1 MSGAPVRRTPLPGVL
16 EPAGRTIGAEERAA
30 VLRVLDSAVL
40 CSTFGGEARALEA
53 EMESLYGRTAVA
65 CSSGTAAL
73 HLAVAAV
80 RFEPG
85 DEVITTPISDFGT
98 VAPILAQNGVPVF
111 ADVDPVTGNLDP
123 EAVEAAITPRT
134 RAIIAVHLFGAPA
147 DVVALR
153 SVADRHGLVL
163 IEDCAQAWL
172 GTTAAGDL
180 LGTFGDIACF
190 SLQQY
195 KHITAGDGGL
205 AITADPEL
213 ATRMRLFMDKGW
225 DRSGGR
231 VHLMLGLNY
240 RMTELVAAVAR
251 AQLGK
256 VADVVKRRRES
267 AEQLIVAL
275 GGGPAGQ
282 TLGATGPASGAAGRA
297 GQVSGLSWPDGPG
310 DGLAGVRLPEVAGH
324 AFWLFPLVV
333 AGDNRLWADGLTAE
347 GMPASAGYLDRPL
360 YANPVFTG
368 APVYGTSRYPLDRE
382 YPAGLCPNAERLIE
396 RTLVV
401 LPWNEGYTKT
411 DVDDIARAIRKV
423 HTDG

>member
-1 MSGAPVRRTPLPGVL
+1 MTGDPVRRTPLPGVL

-53 EMESLYGRTAVA
+53 EMSELYGRAAVA

-80 RFEPG
+80 GFDPG

-111 ADVDPVTGNLDP
+111 ADVDPATGNLDP
-123 EAVEAAITPRT
+123 AAVEAAITPRT
-134 RAIIAVHLFGAPA
+134 RAIIVVHLFGGAA

-153 SVADRHGLVL
+153 SIADRHGLVL

-172 GTTAAGDL
+172 GMTAGGVL

-205 AITADPEL
+205 AITASSEL

-251 AQLGK
+251 AQLAK

-267 AEQLIVAL
+267 AEQLVAAL
-275 GGGPAGQ
+275 G
-282 TLGATGPASGAAGRA
+282 
-297 GQVSGLSWPDGPG
+297 
-310 DGLAGVRLPEVAGH
+310 GLAGVALPSLAGH

-333 AGDNRLWADGLTAE
+333 ADGSRVWADALTAE
-347 GMPASAGYLDRPL
+347 GVPASGGYLDRTL
-360 YANPVFTG
+360 YANPVFDG
-368 APVYGTSRYPLDRE
+368 PVYGTSRYPLEGRK

-396 RTLVV
+396 QTLVV
-401 LPWNEGYTKT
+401 LPWNEAYTET

-423 HTDG
+423 HPDG

>member
-40 CSTFGGEARALEA
+40 CSTFGGEARALED
-53 EMESLYGRTAVA
+53 EMAAIYGRPAVA

-80 RFEPG
+80 QFEPG

-111 ADVDPVTGNLDP
+111 ADVDPATGNLDP
-123 EAVEAAITPRT
+123 AAVEAAITPRT

-172 GTTAAGDL
+172 GTTAAGEL

-205 AITADPEL
+205 ALTADAKL
-213 ATRMRLFMDKGW
+213 ASRMRLFMDKGW

-256 VADVVKRRRES
+256 VAEVVKRRRE
-267 AEQLIVAL
+267 AATQLVTAL
-275 GGGPAGQ
+275 GGAVAGD
-282 TLGATGPASGAAGRA
+282 AR
-297 GQVSGLSWPDGPG
+297 GLTWPDGPG
-310 DGLAGVRLPEVAGH
+310 DGLAGVGLPALAGH
-324 AFWLFPLVV
+324 AFWLFPLIV
-333 AGDNRLWADGLTAE
+333 AGDNQVWADALTAE
-347 GMPASAGYLDRPL
+347 GIPASAGYLDRPL

-368 APVYGTSRYPLDRE
+368 SPVYGTSRYPLDRD
-382 YPAGLCPNAERLIE
+382 YPTGLCPNAERLID

-401 LPWNEGYTKT
+401 LPWNEAYTEA

>member
-40 CSTFGGEARALEA
+40 CSTFGVEARALED
-53 EMESLYGRTAVA
+53 EMAALYGRPAVA

-80 RFEPG
+80 QFEPG

-111 ADVDPVTGNLDP
+111 ADVDPATGNLDP
-123 EAVEAAITPRT
+123 AAVEAAITPRT

-147 DVVALR
+147 DVHALR
-153 SVADRHGLVL
+153 AIADRHRLLL

-172 GTTAAGDL
+172 GTTASGEL
-180 LGTFGDIACF
+180 LGTVGDIACF

-205 AITADPEL
+205 ALTADAEL
-213 ATRMRLFMDKGW
+213 AARMRLFMDKGW

-256 VADVVKRRRES
+256 VAEVVKRRREAAS
-267 AEQLIVAL
+267 QLVTAL
-275 GGGPAGQ
+275 G
-282 TLGATGPASGAAGRA
+282 
-297 GQVSGLSWPDGPG
+297 D
-310 DGLAGVRLPEVAGH
+310 LAGVGLPSLAGH
-324 AFWLFPLVV
+324 AFWLFPLIV
-333 AGDNRLWADGLTAE
+333 AGDNHVWAESLTLDGI
-347 GMPASAGYLDRPL
+347 PASAGYLDRPL

-368 APVYGTSRYPLDRE
+368 SPVYGTSRYPLDRD
-382 YPAGLCPNAERLIE
+382 YPTGLCPNAERLID

-401 LPWNEGYTKT
+401 LPWNEAYTEA

-423 HTDG
+423 PTDG

>member
-1 MSGAPVRRTPLPGVL
+1 MADAPVRRTPLPGVL
-16 EPAGRTIGAEERAA
+16 DPAGRTIGTEERAA

-53 EMESLYGRTAVA
+53 EMSELYGREAVA

-73 HLAVAAV
+73 HLAVASV
-80 RFEPG
+80 GLDPG

-111 ADVDPVTGNLDP
+111 ADVDPATGNLDP
-123 EAVEAAITPRT
+123 AAVEAAVTPRT
-134 RAIIAVHLFGAPA
+134 RAIVVVHLFGAPA

-153 SVADRHGLVL
+153 AIADRHGLVL

-172 GTTAAGDL
+172 GTTADGGL

-205 AITADPEL
+205 AITADAEL
-213 ATRMRLFMDKGW
+213 ARRMRLFMDKGW

-231 VHLMLGLNY
+231 THLMLGLNY

-251 AQLGK
+251 AQLAK
-256 VADVVKRRRES
+256 VTDVVKRRRES
-267 AEQLIVAL
+267 AEQLVAAL
-275 GGGPAGQ
+275 GGG
-282 TLGATGPASGAAGRA
+282 TSTGA
-297 GQVSGLSWPDGPG
+297 
-310 DGLAGVRLPEVAGH
+310 GLAGVALPSLAGH

-333 AGDNRLWADGLTAE
+333 AKGNQSWVDALTAE
-347 GMPASAGYLDRPL
+347 GVPASAGYLERTL
-360 YANPVFTG
+360 YANPVFSG
-368 APVYGTSRYPLDRE
+368 PVYGNSRYPLEGRE
-382 YPAGLCPNAERLIE
+382 YPAGLCPNAERLIDQ
-396 RTLVV
+396 TLVV
-401 LPWNEGYTKT
+401 LPWNEAYTET

-423 HTDG
+423 HPDG

>member
-1 MSGAPVRRTPLPGVL
+1 VL

-53 EMESLYGRTAVA
+53 EMSALYGRDAVA

-80 RFEPG
+80 GFDPG

-123 EAVEAAITPRT
+123 AAVEAAVTPRT
-134 RAIIAVHLFGAPA
+134 RAIIAVHLFGGAA

-153 SVADRHGLVL
+153 SIADRHGLVL

-172 GTTAAGDL
+172 GTTAGGDL

-205 AITADPEL
+205 AITADAEL

-251 AQLGK
+251 AQLAK

-267 AEQLIVAL
+267 AEQLVAGL
-275 GGGPAGQ
+275 GGI
-282 TLGATGPASGAAGRA
+282 
-297 GQVSGLSWPDGPG
+297 
-310 DGLAGVRLPEVAGH
+310 AGVTLPSLAGH
-324 AFWLFPLVV
+324 AFWLFPLIV
-333 AGDNRLWADGLTAE
+333 ADGNRLWADALTAE
-347 GMPASAGYLDRPL
+347 GVPASAGYLDRTL
-360 YANPVFTG
+360 YANPVFSG
-368 APVYGTSRYPLDRE
+368 GPVYGSSRYPLDDRE

-396 RTLVV
+396 QTLVV
-401 LPWNEGYTKT
+401 LPWNEAYTET

-423 HTDG
+423 HPDG

>member
-1 MSGAPVRRTPLPGVL
+1 MTGDPVRRTPLPGVL
-16 EPAGRTIGAEERAA
+16 EPAGRTIGAQERAA

-40 CSTFGGEARALEA
+40 CSTFGGETRALEA
-53 EMESLYGRTAVA
+53 EMGELYGRDAVA

-80 RFEPG
+80 GFDPG

-111 ADVDPVTGNLDP
+111 ADVDPMTGNLDP
-123 EAVEAAITPRT
+123 VAVEAAITPRT
-134 RAIIAVHLFGAPA
+134 RAIIVVHLFGGAA
-147 DVVALR
+147 DVVGLR
-153 SVADRHGLVL
+153 SIADRHGLVL

-172 GTTAAGDL
+172 GTTAGGEL

-205 AITADPEL
+205 AITANADL

-231 VHLMLGLNY
+231 VHLVLGLNY

-251 AQLGK
+251 AQLAK
-256 VADVVKRRRES
+256 VADVVKRRRRS
-267 AEQLIVAL
+267 AEQLVAAL
-275 GGGPAGQ
+275 GGTA
-282 TLGATGPASGAAGRA
+282 
-297 GQVSGLSWPDGPG
+297 GLSGHGPTG
-310 DGLAGVRLPEVAGH
+310 VSAEGVLAGVALPSLAGH
-324 AFWLFPLVV
+324 AFWLFPLIV
-333 AGDNRLWADGLTAE
+333 AGDNHVWAEALTAE
-347 GMPASAGYLDRPL
+347 GVPASAGYLDRTL

-368 APVYGTSRYPLDRE
+368 PIYGTSRYPLEGRE
-382 YPAGLCPNAERLIE
+382 YPAGLCPNAERLID

-401 LPWNEGYTKT
+401 LPWNEAYTET

-423 HTDG
+423 HPHG